1 MDLKFLQELGK
12 PISAEEMRELK
23 KKEDEINRLNAIKH
37 LLKRIYDE
45 VIKNAKTSTETR
57 YKKRILDFTSFRNEK
72 FINDNRNEIIIGLQ
86 HMFKDCDIKMRKFS
100 RANNVMCDITD
111 LPEEALKCFN
121 EKNHQTWIMIDWS
134 ESE

>member
-45 VIKNAKTSTETR
+45 VIKNAKISTETH
-57 YKKRILDFTSFRNEK
+57 YKTHLLEFTSFRNEK

-86 HMFKDCDIKMRKFS
+86 HMFKNCDIKFRTFS
-100 RANNVMCDITD
+100 FINGRLCDITD
-111 LPEEALKCFN
+111 FPDEARKSFD
-121 EKNHQTWIMIDWS
+121 EKNHQYWVIIDWS
-134 ESE
+134 ES